1 MSVFKR
7 PESSRYVIEVRWRG
21 LPRLKL
27 STGSTNKSR
36 AAAMERTLHAL
47 RDVGR
52 LDVLRLL
59 GEGKLRLADV
69 HEDYLR
75 DPAALQQRV
84 SKVAS
89 PVLGPL
95 VDEWL
100 KWLESPGVLSTKT
113 RRPFSARTAYRYRE
127 SWQRLF
133 RVLPRG
139 REATLADITK
149 GFIAEFRE
157 ARRRDGKAGST
168 INRDLCALSGFRRW
182 CEEDRELAVPV
193 LKLPRERE
201 PSGRERWLSADDL
214 RELECGTP
222 REWWPLFATLAFT
235 GLRIGEAQGLRGG
248 DVRLAERRIT
258 VHDESRRLKTAGSVR
273 DVPIPEPLAR
283 LLAEHL
289 TRYPIGPSDFVFG
302 LPFGDYRAA
311 RRMFT
316 RSCLRAGL
324 HKITLHD
331 LRHTFAVHAAQSG
344 VPIPRIQ
351 KLLGHAT
358 VAMAMRYMKHAPEA
372 YFAEDAAKV
381 AGSLTG
387 DLDRERKE
395 RVTLARQGV
404 RRLDAS

>member
-1 MSVFKR
+1 VSVFKR
-7 PESSRYVIEVRWRG
+7 PESRRYVVEVRWRG
-21 LPRLKL
+21 VPRLKL
-27 STGSTNKSR
+27 STGSTSKVR
-36 AAAMERTLHAL
+36 AGAMERTLQAL
-47 RDVGR
+47 RDIGR
-52 LDVLRLL
+52 FDVLRLL

-69 HEDYLR
+69 HEDYQR
-75 DPAALQQRV
+75 NPAALQQRV
-84 SKVAS
+84 ATVAS

-100 KWLESPGVLSTKT
+100 KWLESPAALSLKT
-113 RRPFSARTAYRYRE
+113 RRPFSPRTAYRYRE

-133 RVLPRG
+133 RILPRG

-149 GFIAEFRE
+149 GFVADFRE
-157 ARRRDGKAGST
+157 ARRREGKAGST
-168 INRDLCALSGFRRW
+168 INRDLCALSAFRRW
-182 CEEDRELAVPV
+182 CVEDRELAVPP

-201 PSGRERWLSADDL
+201 PAGRERWLSAEELRDL
-214 RELECGTP
+214 EGATP

-258 VHDESRRLKTAGSVR
+258 VHDRARRLKTAGSVR

-283 LLAEHL
+283 LLAEHV
-289 TRYPIGPSDFVFG
+289 TRYPVGPNDAVFG
-302 LPFGDYRAA
+302 PPFNDYRAA
-311 RRMFT
+311 RRVFS
-316 RSCLRAGL
+316 RAQRHAGL
-324 HKITLHD
+324 RDVTLHD

-351 KLLGHAT
+351 RLLGQAT

-387 DLDRERKE
+387 ARDREE
-395 RVTLARQGV
+395 EARVELARP
-404 RRLDAS
+404 RITRM

>member
-1 MSVFKR
+1 MSIYRR
-7 PESSRYVIEVRWRG
+7 PESTRYVVEVRWRG

-27 STGSTNKSR
+27 STGSANKGR
-36 AAAMERTLHAL
+36 ARAMERTLEAL
-47 RDVGR
+47 KDVGR
-52 LDVLRLL
+52 FDVLRLL
-59 GEGKLRLADV
+59 GEGKLRFADV
-69 HEDYLR
+69 HEDYQR

-84 SKVAS
+84 AKVAS

-100 KWLESPGVLSTKT
+100 TWLESPAALSSKT
-113 RRPFSARTAYRYRE
+113 RRPFSPRTAYRYRE

-139 REATLADITK
+139 REATLADVTK

-157 ARRRDGKAGST
+157 ARRREGKAGST
-168 INRDLCALSGFRRW
+168 INRDLCALSSFRRW
-182 CEEDRELAVPV
+182 CGEERDLAVPA
-193 LKLPRERE
+193 LTLPRERE
-201 PSGRERWLSADDL
+201 PAGRERWLSAEEL
-214 RELECGTP
+214 RDVESVTP

-235 GLRIGEAQGLRGG
+235 GLRIGEAQGLRGE
-248 DVRLAERRIT
+248 DARLAERRIT
-258 VHDESRRLKTAGSVR
+258 VHDETRRLKTGASVR

-283 LLAEHL
+283 LLAEHV
-289 TRYPIGPSDFVFG
+289 TRYPIGPNDLLFG
-302 LPFGDYRAA
+302 APYNDYRAA
-311 RRMFT
+311 RRMFSRACRHAGF
-316 RSCLRAGL
+316 RSV
-324 HKITLHD
+324 TLHD

-351 KLLGHAT
+351 KLLGHST

-372 YFAEDAAKV
+372 YFAEDAARV

-387 DLDRERKE
+387 ERDREQAE
-395 RVTLARQGV
+395 RVELARLAV